1 MTKGANI
8 PVKTVP
14 KYGAPRFV
22 VVINK
27 IPKSVPGLVDIPID
41 KEQVKIPVKSMII
54 RQIETSEKF
63 LEERSFLK
71 IGSMTRALPD
81 KKDEKELK
89 VALKIATRKRPWK
102 PCVFLEKVEIF

>member
-41 KEQVKIPVKSMII
+41 REHVKIPVKSMII

-63 LEERSFLK
+63 FEERSFLK

-89 VALKIATRKRPWK
+89 VALKMATRKRPWK
-102 PCVFLEKVEIF
+102 P